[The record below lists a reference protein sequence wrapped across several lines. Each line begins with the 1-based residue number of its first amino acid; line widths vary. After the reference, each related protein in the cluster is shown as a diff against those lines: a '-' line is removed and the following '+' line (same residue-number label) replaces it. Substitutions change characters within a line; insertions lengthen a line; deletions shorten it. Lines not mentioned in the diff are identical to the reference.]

1 MLMAKAVIFD
11 LDGTLADTK
20 RGVVQSFQKALRE
33 AGCVVNDEF
42 IERRIGIG
50 TKKTIIEAFRECH
63 MRFDVLILEK
73 VAREKIGIQVGL
85 TESVSLFDG
94 VTELL
99 EALHGKMRIALAT
112 MSNRKVVD
120 KLLLEKGIYRYFDVV
135 ISADE
140 VVNPK
145 PDPEVFLMSAKKM
158 GVDSIDCVVVEDS
171 VFGVKAA
178 KEANM
183 KCIAVSSGVYSGKE
197 LQEEHPDM
205 VINSLSE
212 KEKILGFIFSRK

>member
-1 MLMAKAVIFD
+1 MAKAVIFD

-20 RGVVQSFQKALRE
+20 RVVVQSFQDALRV
-33 AGCVVNDEF
+33 ADCVVNDEF

-73 VAREKIGIQVGL
+73 VAGEKIGIQVGL
-85 TESVSLFDG
+85 TGSVSLFDG

-120 KLLLEKGIYRYFDVV
+120 KLLLEKGIDTYFDVV
-135 ISADE
+135 VSADE

-145 PDPEVFLMSAKKM
+145 PDPEVFLMSARKM
-158 GVDSIDCVVVEDS
+158 GVDSIECVVVEDS

-183 KCIAVSSGVYSGKE
+183 KCIAVSSGVYSEKE

-205 VINSLSE
+205 VINSLIE
-212 KEKILGFIFSRK
+212 KEKILGFIFSSK